1 MIFRMAFGATLE
13 VKCSRE
19 LKICGAIGSCV
30 SANRKDAS
38 VSDTELGISGTVAWK
53 FCTLTP
59 STTAAVYFEV
69 ANQHGAPIPQ
79 GGRGCIQVM
88 RY

>member
-1 MIFRMAFGATLE
+1 ME

-19 LKICGAIGSCV
+19 LKVCGAIGSCV
-30 SANRKDAS
+30 SANKKDAS
-38 VSDTELGISGTVAWK
+38 VSETELGISGTVAWR
-53 FCTLTP
+53 FSSLTP

-79 GGRGCIQVM
+79 GGRGCIQVNLIQL
-88 RY
+88 RINNDQKC